1 MWMFDTF
8 LLTGNCPSCGD
19 KLSGIQSKAFK
30 CNLDEYSLGE
40 SINFLDGDFIES
52 GYITEHNYCSCNA
65 KTRIIIKNG
74 CYSGY
79 TPLKEV
85 L

>member
-1 MWMFDTF
+1 MGMFDTF
-8 LLTGNCPSCGD
+8 LLTDNCPSCGD
-19 KLSGIQSKAFK
+19 KLSGIQSKAFE
-30 CNLDEYSLGE
+30 CNLDKYSLGD
-40 SINFLDGDFIES
+40 SIRFPKGDFIES
-52 GYITEHNYCSCNA
+52 GYVTERNYCSCNA

-79 TPLKEV
+79 ITLKEV